1 MCSAMASA
9 RKGPGR
15 TLCRAPSIRAFL
27 RGREARPARRC
38 REPRSP
44 GLRALPGRRAADPG
58 HPGALR
64 SRQACHLGRRRLGRP
79 PPGLRAQASVERGA
93 ARRGDQPP
101 PAGRHAARGD
111 PDHGRHSRD
120 VASVRRPVLATVG
133 FTGLARRP
141 PGRRGP
147 RHGAPGCDGRPAAS
161 AGAACP
167 RMTDVL
173 VVGSGP
179 GGVNAAARLVEA
191 GRRVTILDY
200 GNRDDHYAGLIPRQP
215 FTELRRADPEQHRYL
230 LGEHFEGIPF
240 GPVRVGAQL
249 TPPRMHIL
257 ADAAARQPVDAPGF
271 AASMSLARGGLGAGW
286 SAGVFPF
293 SDDELADMG
302 LSVAELQPHYDA
314 VAERIGVAGNDADLE
329 RFLPRSPSIMP
340 GLEMDSNAETVW
352 ARYQRKR
359 GPLNAE
365 GFYLGQTRLA
375 VCTRAHRGRGAY
387 DYLDLDYWA
396 DKDRSVY
403 RPQWTL
409 DELLGQPNFTYLDR
423 RFVHG
428 FTEVDER
435 VVVEADE
442 VDSRTAER

>member
-1 MCSAMASA
+1 
-9 RKGPGR
+9 
-15 TLCRAPSIRAFL
+15 
-27 RGREARPARRC
+27 
-38 REPRSP
+38 
-44 GLRALPGRRAADPG
+44 
-58 HPGALR
+58 
-64 SRQACHLGRRRLGRP
+64 
-79 PPGLRAQASVERGA
+79 
-93 ARRGDQPP
+93 
-101 PAGRHAARGD
+101 
-111 PDHGRHSRD
+111 
-120 VASVRRPVLATVG
+120 
-133 FTGLARRP
+133 
-141 PGRRGP
+141 
-147 RHGAPGCDGRPAAS
+147 
-161 AGAACP
+161 
-167 RMTDVL
+167 MTDVL

-191 GRRVTILDY
+191 GRRVTMLDY
-200 GNRDDHYAGLIPRQP
+200 GNRDDHYAGLIPRRP
-215 FTELRRADPEQHRYL
+215 FSELRREDPEQHRYL
-230 LGEHFEGIPF
+230 LGDRFEGIPF

-257 ADAAARQPVDAPGF
+257 ADAAERQPVDAPGF

-293 SDDELADMG
+293 GDDELADMG
-302 LSVAELQPHYDA
+302 LSVADLQPHYDA

-359 GPLNAE
+359 SALNAE

-409 DELLGQPNFTYLDR
+409 DELVDKPNFTYLDR

-428 FTEVDER
+428 FTEAGDR
-435 VVVEADE
+435 VVVLAEE
-442 VDSRTAER
+442 VDSGSPR